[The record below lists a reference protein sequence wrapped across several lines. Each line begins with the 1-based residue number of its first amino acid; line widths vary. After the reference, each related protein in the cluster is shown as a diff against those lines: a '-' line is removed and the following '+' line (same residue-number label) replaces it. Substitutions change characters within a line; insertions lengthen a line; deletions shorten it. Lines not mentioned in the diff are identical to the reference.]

1 MINVNELSK
10 DSLVWIEHE
19 TNLFSIA
26 RIVELLKESA
36 TVTVLYNNF
45 HGIPTNFKPGTEHSV
60 KYKHIHGITIR
71 DFILRMIGFVDAD
84 KKGWQLMYYYGDMKL
99 LYRHDKAKNY
109 PSFRL
114 MSDYQKTFTRISCG
128 EIHRLQ
134 NIMRFLTE
142 DMEFK
147 FNANYYKQN
156 GTEER
161 YL

>member
-1 MINVNELSK
+1 MNISELSK
-10 DSLVWIEHE
+10 GSLVRISHE
-19 TNLFSIA
+19 GNLKSLA
-26 RIVELLKESA
+26 RIIEICKGSAMVE
-36 TVTVLYNNF
+36 VLENRF
-45 HGIPTNFKPGTEHSV
+45 EGFPTNFKLGTEHSV
-60 KYKHIHGITIR
+60 EYRYITGVAIEE
-71 DFILRMIGFVDAD
+71 DILRKIGFVDAD